1 MGCFRTI
8 GCAVVFLVA
17 VAAAWFFRDDISRM
31 LARGDVA
38 PAVAT
43 EAVWEP
49 LTPEGAARAR
59 EVVARLDARSG
70 RVYENVKPADLSALV
85 FEELSKQALPP
96 SASQI
101 EAATVG
107 TTLAIRANV
116 RLSDF
121 GGKDVLGPLASLLDD
136 REQVQFGGVLQVIR
150 PGLAQYRVS
159 ALRIGS
165 LDVPPPLIPRLL
177 RRIGKGTRPEGV
189 ADDALPLEI
198 PVHIGDVR
206 IGANTVTLIKAT
218 T

>member
-1 MGCFRTI
+1 
-8 GCAVVFLVA
+8 
-17 VAAAWFFRDDISRM
+17 M

-49 LTPEGAARAR
+49 LTPQGAARAR
-59 EVVARLDARSG
+59 EIVARLDARSG

-96 SASQI
+96 SASEI

-107 TTLAIRANV
+107 ITLAIRANV

-189 ADDALPLEI
+189 AADALPLEI
-198 PVHIGDVR
+198 PAHIGDVR
-206 IGANTVTLIKAT
+206 IGANTITLIKAT

>member
-8 GCAVVFLVA
+8 GCAVVLLV
-17 VAAAWFFRDDISRM
+17 VLAATWFFREDIGR
-31 LARGDVA
+31 LVARDGAA
-38 PAVAT
+38 PAGAT

-59 EVVARLDARSG
+59 EVVARLDRRTG

-96 SASQI
+96 SASEI

-107 TTLAIRANV
+107 STLAIRANV

-121 GGKDVLGPLASLLDD
+121 GGKEVLGPLASLLDE
-136 REQVQFGGVLQVIR
+136 REQVQFGGVLQVVR

-159 ALRIGS
+159 ALRIGR

-177 RRIGKGTRPEGV
+177 RRIGHGARPDGV

-198 PVHIGDVR
+198 PAHIGDVR
-206 IGANTVTLIKAT
+206 IGANEVTLIKT
-218 T
+218 ST